1 MSTSV
6 MTLHEQREVF
16 KRATAPGR
24 TERLYFAAA
33 CGLLAVAVC
42 LVVLAVIV
50 ADARHV
56 WAAVIVVLL
65 AVGVAVEWAFPLRR
79 RRLQMR
85 PAIEQNQ
92 PEAVRIALYVLQ
104 PQFEDIGVLV
114 EGGLIEVMADAFSLN
129 AAERDDDLDLRLA
142 DAWVR
147 YERVDEYTAHLH
159 YYRPEEV

>member
-24 TERLYFAAA
+24 TERLCFAAA
-33 CGLLAVAVC
+33 CGLLAVAVG
-42 LVVLAVIV
+42 LVFLAVIV
-50 ADARHV
+50 ADARHAWTAV
-56 WAAVIVVLL
+56 MVVFAAGGL
-65 AVGVAVEWAFPLRR
+65 AECGVEKRRAR
-79 RRLQMR
+79 RRLR
-85 PAIEQNQ
+85 PSIEQNQ

-104 PQFEDIGVLV
+104 PQFEEIGVLV
-114 EGGLIEVMADAFSLN
+114 EGGLIEVMADPFTLN
-129 AAERDDDLDLRLA
+129 AAERDDELDLRLA

-147 YERVDEYTAHLH
+147 YERVDNYTAHLH